1 MTKRSLSG
9 LLAGVLTLALVAALG
24 GNASAQAPG
33 GRQPVLME
41 GKKTLFK
48 RVIVRPGATL
58 FPAAAEQGGAPLR
71 PFSVL
76 YVYGESNGFVEV
88 GKSVGATEGFVKSD
102 KLIDWKQTI
111 VAVFNGNRAN
121 RERALMF
128 RKSETIDEVLQDV
141 NPRERLNRLRAD
153 AAAGRPGDLSVV
165 AIEPDPPVDLRQ
177 KFYFFPILSVANKRL
192 GQRVEGRVLQVA
204 ALSKTDPVEAP
215 RPDPAAALKDV
226 RLGVVFVTDTTTS
239 MGPYIERVRDAMTRL
254 QGQLANSPVG
264 QKARFGLVGFRQSLQ
279 DNTPA
284 VEYHVKTFLRLG
296 KDATAAAF
304 LRELSN
310 VKESKVPTQGFNE
323 DSLGGVYEALKN
335 SDWQDFDIKV
345 IILMTDAGPLLPES
359 GKRLYKPGLGPAEIQ
374 RAAEEEKILITV
386 LHLQTAEGATDH
398 AGAKVQYG
406 LLARTKSDPLYIAVP
421 NGALETS
428 TAEFD
433 KISKSIA
440 EATLAWSQ
448 GRAAEAPRQADPTTE
463 ALRKNLHAL
472 ELAYLGRRQGTRMPP
487 MFQAYLPDR
496 DLSDPTKEA
505 TEIRLILTKNQLD
518 TMAEVTKGI
527 IESAERSTVDSA
539 QFFTQLRMA
548 IATIARNPDRRIDL
562 QAATLGSALGE
573 FLDGLP
579 YASASPVLSIDA
591 NMWMQMGAARQ
602 AEIRVDLQRKLRF
615 FDEWLKT
622 PANWI
627 ALTEGVPEGEKVTA
641 FPMSQLP

>member
-165 AIEPDPPVDLRQ
+165 AIEPDPPVDRRP
-177 KFYFFPILSVANKRL
+177 KFYVFPILSVANKRL

-359 GKRLYKPGLGPAEIQ
+359 GKRLFKPGLGPAEIQ

-428 TAEFD
+428 TAELD